1 MRILLCALLGASLCP
16 VAWAGDPA
24 APGTPSDASGIPT
37 GPTGTQ
43 STSRDRVIEVSVGES
58 VIRQESRA
66 VSRILISDPDVVELR
81 LLEEGQYQIRALA
94 VGKTDLWVWF
104 RGDEAHPISY
114 QILVSNSQI
123 FEVRRR
129 IEATGGASSP
139 RVYTIQERLVVEGAV
154 DDLETLE
161 RVAAVARIYDP
172 TFVNLMTV
180 RGDNQVQMQVVFAE
194 VNRSAL
200 RELGMGALLTLRAG
214 NSAWTP
220 QMDLPV
226 DPAGVY
232 TLSLT
237 GSMSQASLQAFL
249 SVLEQNSL
257 ARTLVQ
263 PTLVALSGQ
272 EANFLAG
279 GEIPIPVGQ
288 VNGFISIEYKKYGI
302 GVAFVPTVLS
312 GDVVDMRV
320 SVGVSDIDPSS
331 GIQLVGV
338 SVPGLTVREVE
349 SHLRLRS
356 GMTFAMAGLLS
367 EHTVATRS
375 QIPLLGD
382 IPLIGTLFRYVQHD
396 RQETELMIFVT
407 PTLVRPMAAADVP
420 PPPGTTENYNPSDLD
435 LFLLGSL
442 TAGPATRTAQP
453 TGAYGLAR

>member
-1 MRILLCALLGASLCP
+1 MHRIKTALAGGVATVAAALLLGCATVPAP
-16 VAWAGDPA
+16 VPDAAAKKELAPTGILRVAVFTGNPVIGTSDPA
-24 APGTPSDASGIPT
+24 G
-37 GPTGTQ
+37 
-43 STSRDRVIEVSVGES
+43 
-58 VIRQESRA
+58 
-66 VSRILISDPDVVELR
+66 
-81 LLEEGQYQIRALA
+81 
-94 VGKTDLWVWF
+94 
-104 RGDEAHPISY
+104 
-114 QILVSNSQI
+114 
-123 FEVRRR
+123 
-129 IEATGGASSP
+129 
-139 RVYTIQERLVVEGAV
+139 LVVTAV
-154 DDLETLE
+154 CTVTEYS
-161 RVAAVARIYDP
+161 AA
-172 TFVNLMTV
+172 TW
-180 RGDNQVQMQVVFAE
+180 
-194 VNRSAL
+194 
-200 RELGMGALLTLRAG
+200 MGALLTLRAG
-214 NSAWTP
+214 NSAWSP

-232 TLSLT
+232 TLSLA

-272 EANFLAG
+272 EATFLAG
-279 GEIPIPVGQ
+279 GEIPVPVGQ

-320 SVGVSDIDPSS
+320 SVSVSDIDPSS

-338 SVPGLTVREVE
+338 SVPGLTVREVV